1 VSAVPKNR
9 VRALIYARYST
20 DRQSCDSTADQ
31 IRRCRK
37 YANHMG
43 WSVGQS
49 FTDEGISGAA
59 LGNRPGLQDVLA
71 TVQPGDVLLVV
82 DTTRLS
88 RSQDL
93 APLLTRL
100 RHQQVHVIGVLDGF
114 DSESSTARMQAGLSR
129 IMSEEFRAQIAART
143 HSALH
148 MRAQQDRPTGGRAY
162 GYDNN
167 GVVIEA
173 EAAIVREIFARA
185 ADGEAQRSIAADLNT
200 RGVPFAGASCR
211 RKPGRARGQ
220 WLVSA
225 IHSILENERYR
236 GRWVWN
242 RSVWRR
248 DPDSGKRQRVV
259 RPKSEW
265 IVREGPA
272 IVDKDT
278 WDRVQALSKPRKFH
292 GGPGGGTKYLLSGVL
307 VCGECGGKLIASGK
321 GGRYY
326 YCGNNRAGGSA
337 ACSVSIGTRRDV
349 AEELLLA
356 PIERALLS
364 PAAVELATALI
375 TKWSKQERV
384 AAIASA
390 DVNEIDERIAKIEA
404 QIEAGILDRQD
415 LAPSIAALQERRKAV
430 LEASW
435 RKASTKVKLDP
446 RAAAAAYRAAASRMR
461 ETLSGPIDQ
470 ARAAIHEFLGDVVCR
485 PGDGHLIADVQLNP
499 VPLYRAAG
507 VTWIGSGGLLPIQA
521 IPLDRTKTYLD
532 SAT

>member
-1 VSAVPKNR
+1 MSALPKKR
-9 VRALIYARYST
+9 VRAWIYARYST
-20 DRQSCDSTADQ
+20 DRQSCHSTEDQ
-31 IRRCRK
+31 IRRCRE
-37 YANHMG
+37 YADQNN
-43 WSVGQS
+43 WLVCEPI
-49 FTDEGISGAA
+49 TDEGISGAA
-59 LGNRPGLQDVLA
+59 LGNRPGVQRVLSA
-71 TVQPGDVLLVV
+71 VTRGDVLLVA

-100 RHQQVHVIGVLDGF
+100 RHKQIRVIGVLDGF
-114 DSESSTARMQAGLSR
+114 DSESSTARMQAGLSG

-143 HSALH
+143 HSALQ

-162 GYDNN
+162 GYDNS
-167 GVVIEA
+167 GAVIEA
-173 EAAIVREIFARA
+173 EAAIVREIFSRA
-185 ADGEAQRSIAADLNT
+185 AGGEPQRSIAGDLNT
-200 RGVPFAGASCR
+200 RGVPSAGANWR

-242 RSVWRR
+242 KSLWRR
-248 DPDSGKRQRVV
+248 DPDSGRRQRVE

-272 IVDKDT
+272 IVDEDT
-278 WDRVQALSKPRKFH
+278 WNRVRAISKPRKLH
-292 GGPGGGTKYLLSGVL
+292 GGRGGGPKYLLSGVL
-307 VCGECGGKLIASGK
+307 VCGECGGKLIVSGK
-321 GGRYY
+321 EGRYY
-326 YCGNNRAGGSA
+326 YCGNNRAGGTA
-337 ACSVSIGTRRDV
+337 ACWVTIGARRDV

-356 PIERALLS
+356 PIEDELLS
-364 PAAVELATALI
+364 PAAVEHAIALI
-375 TKWSKQERV
+375 TKWSRQERV
-384 AAIASA
+384 AACAPA
-390 DVNEIDERIAKIEA
+390 GVNEVDERIAKIEA

-446 RAAAAAYRAAASRMR
+446 RAAAAAYRVSASRMR

-470 ARAAIHEFLGDVVCR
+470 ARSAIHEFLGDVVCR

-499 VPLYRAAG
+499 VPLFKAAG
-507 VTWIGSGGLLPIQA
+507 VAWIGSGGRI
-521 IPLDRTKTYLD
+521 
-532 SAT
+532 